1 MRWVSVILCF
11 ILLLGSVPV
20 LEPTHY
26 WNVEFYP
33 TEVIAGGYFVI
44 TLNITKRDCP
54 RTLESMNITLKL
66 PKLFQPARWL
76 EEYLVYEDATKKLYF
91 YPVIGVDQ
99 FTLKIRVFVPI
110 NATGGTY
117 TVTISGRGAE
127 RTPDGDTVLVEFE
140 KSQQIRVKPYSVWHS
155 VELAPNTVTPGDKL
169 RLKVTVINDEF
180 PQPRKNLTDFKVN
193 ITVPHLNKTIIKN
206 RSVFFYGEKFSYST
220 DVLVPRDI
228 EGGIHRVYVTISF
241 NVDNRTFIYR
251 YTPTFIVEKSPQLE
265 VTIYAP
271 LTVKNHTEIN
281 ITLSVFNKAE
291 YPALNA
297 TAYVKIGRESSNIRL
312 GTIEPL
318 SEEAY
323 NVKIKVE
330 AGAKERVY
338 VRVTYFMEN
347 IPVPKYIEDEMDII
361 VEPALIDKLPISKI
375 IMVTLLIVGILAG
388 WFLLKRLRFEAGETE
403 S

>member
-1 MRWVSVILCF
+1 MRGISVILCF
-11 ILLLGSVPV
+11 ILLLGGVPV

-33 TEVIAGGYFVI
+33 TEVIAGGYFI
-44 TLNITKRDCP
+44 IILNITKRDCP

-66 PKLFQPARWL
+66 PSILQPAHWL
-76 EEYLVYEDATKKLYF
+76 EEYLLYKDATKKLYF

-117 TVTISGRGAE
+117 TVTISGKGAE
-127 RTPDGDTVLVEFE
+127 RTPEGDVVLVEFE
-140 KSQQIRVKPYSVWHS
+140 KSQQIRIKPYSVWHS
-155 VELAPNTVTPGDKL
+155 VKLTPNTVTPGDKL

-180 PQPRKNLTDFKVN
+180 PQPKKNLTDFKVN
-193 ITVPHLNKTIIKN
+193 ITIPHLNKTIIKN
-206 RSVFFYGEKFSYST
+206 RSMFFYGGKFSYST
-220 DVLVPRDI
+220 DIAVPRDI

-241 NVDNRTFIYR
+241 IVDNRTFIYR
-251 YTPTFIVEKSPQLE
+251 YTPTFVVEKPPQLE

-297 TAYVKIGRESSNIRL
+297 TAYIKVGRESSSIKL
-312 GTIEPL
+312 GKIEPL

-323 NVKIKVE
+323 NVRIKVE
-330 AGAKERVY
+330 ARAKERVY
-338 VRVTYFMEN
+338 VRVTYFIEN
-347 IPVPKYIEDEMDII
+347 IPVPKYVEDEIDIM
-361 VEPALIDKLPISKI
+361 VEPTLVDKLSISKI
-375 IMVTLLIVGILAG
+375 VMATLLITGMLAG
-388 WFLLKRLRFEAGETE
+388 WFLLKRLRFKAG
-403 S
+403 